1 MARPSKFNP
10 QVAEKIIDFLLD
22 GLSIKDACFGTDISE
37 SSFARY
43 RQQNPKFEQAVQDAL
58 ASRQWGCAEAVKKYH
73 SSQRH
78 YGKETSTIGINTRLE
93 ARKPLETAL
102 RSPEGQFEKRKRPQ
116 TYMGLPIRY
125 EPLETYELDV
135 KPFVNPHNE
144 SVEWVKDGILHRC
157 YLDKW
162 LEIHQP
168 KPEPWMEIY

>member
-10 QVAEKIIDFLLD
+10 QVADKFIGFLLD
-22 GLSIKDACFGTDISE
+22 GLSIKDACFGINISE

-43 RQQNPKFEQAVQDAL
+43 RQQNPKFGQAVQDAL

-73 SSQRH
+73 ASQRQC
-78 YGKETSTIGINTRLE
+78 GERPRARSINTRLKVG
-93 ARKPLETAL
+93 KPPETAL
-102 RSPEGQFEKRKRPQ
+102 WSPEEQFERRKQPQ

-135 KPFVNPHNE
+135 KPFVNPRNE
-144 SVEWVKDGILHRC
+144 SVEWVKNGILHRC

-168 KPEPWMEIY
+168 KPEPWVEIY